1 MRLEYIINI
10 ELNNTIMEQ
19 TNHYI
24 AKEGYTY
31 KRKID
36 GFIMGNELYLGKF
49 IDGTQDT
56 IDNYEEVIDENPQ
69 PEKPVNRL
77 RRNNI
82 SITK

>member
-1 MRLEYIINI
+1 MRLECIINR

-49 IDGTQDT
+49 IDGTQDI
-56 IDNYEEVIDENPQ
+56 IDNYEEVVDPDYHAEASESTN
-69 PEKPVNRL
+69 K
-77 RRNNI
+77 
-82 SITK
+82 

>member
-1 MRLEYIINI
+1 
-10 ELNNTIMEQ
+10 MEQ

-24 AKEGYTY
+24 AKEAYTY

-36 GFIMGNELYLGKF
+36 GFIMGNELYLGLF
-49 IDGTQDT
+49 IDGTQDI

-77 RRNNI
+77 RRNNN
-82 SITK
+82 SITE